1 MKKMIKGG
9 MQMFDLAV
17 WKKTFKV
24 IIQSLAMVALASI
37 LILVIA
43 AAGQQSVYRNL
54 NIDRN
59 AFADTWEHVWNY
71 GGVQE

>member
-1 MKKMIKGG
+1 MEMLK
-9 MQMFDLAV
+9 DLAV

-59 AFADTWEHVWNY
+59 AFADTFNHVL
-71 GGVQE
+71 GR

>member
-1 MKKMIKGG
+1 
-9 MQMFDLAV
+9 MQMFDLSV

-59 AFADTWEHVWNY
+59 AFVDTWEHVWNY

>member
-1 MKKMIKGG
+1 MML
-9 MQMFDLAV
+9 DWRV

-54 NIDRN
+54 DIDRN
-59 AFADTWEHVWNY
+59 AFIDTWEHVWGY
-71 GGVQE
+71 GNE

>member
-1 MKKMIKGG
+1 
-9 MQMFDLAV
+9 MFDLAV

-24 IIQSLAMVALASI
+24 IIQSLAVVALASV

-54 NIDRN
+54 DIDKN
-59 AFADTWEHVWNY
+59 AFADTWEHVW
-71 GGVQE
+71 GK